1 MKTIQ
6 VVENIPI
13 KAQYEIVVCGG
24 GVAGVAAAVSAHRH
38 GRKVL
43 LIEKTNLP
51 GGLATIGL
59 INYFVPMCNG
69 RGKQVAAGMAEE
81 LLRLSAKH
89 SWNTIPEEWHSGEP
103 KMPTETRYTQRY
115 SPQIFA
121 LELTEWL
128 AANGVEIL
136 FDTLAVRPVMTNGN
150 CDGLLVESKSGRE
163 YIETGIV
170 IDATGD
176 ADILFRGGVP
186 TVQGKNY
193 YIYQAYEADLE
204 SCRNACETKNIARIY
219 KPVFAGHTN
228 LYGEGQPEEVPLL
241 GGTCV
246 DEISHYL
253 VTSHRRLLKQ
263 IEKDDP
269 FTRDIVTLPTMPQF
283 RTTRRLDGDYTL
295 EADDA
300 YRKFSDSVG
309 AICDFD
315 RRDYTY
321 EIPYRCMTR
330 RGFRNLITAGR
341 CVSGSGYAWDV
352 LRVIPS
358 AILTGEAAGT
368 AASIALDSGRA
379 AAEIDIAAL
388 QKSMEDAGNKIHF
401 QS

>member
-1 MKTIQ
+1 MKMIQ
-6 VVENIPI
+6 IHENIPV
-13 KAQYEIVVCGG
+13 KARYDVVVCGG
-24 GVAGVAAAVSAHRH
+24 GVAGAAAAVSAKRR
-38 GRKVL
+38 GRNVL

-69 RGKQVAAGMAEE
+69 RGKQITAGMAEE

-89 SWNTIPEEWHSGEP
+89 SWNTIPEEWLNGDPET
-103 KMPTETRYTQRY
+103 PTETRYTQRY
-115 SPQIFA
+115 NPQIFA

-136 FDTLAVRPVMTNGN
+136 FDTLAVRPVMRNGN

-163 YIETGIV
+163 YIETGVV

-193 YIYQAYEADLE
+193 YVYQAYEVDLE
-204 SCRNACETKNIARIY
+204 SCQKAYETKNISRIY
-219 KPVFAGHTN
+219 KPVFAGCAN
-228 LYGEGQPEEVPLL
+228 LYGKGQPAEIPLFE
-241 GGTCV
+241 GTSGE
-246 DEISHYL
+246 EISNYL

-295 EADDA
+295 DADDA
-300 YRKFSDSVG
+300 YKRFSDSVG
-309 AICDFD
+309 TICDFD
-315 RRDYTY
+315 RRDYIY
-321 EIPYRCMTR
+321 EIPYRCMTK
-330 RGFRNLITAGR
+330 RGFHNLITAGR
-341 CVSGSGYAWDV
+341 SVSGSGYAWDV

-358 AILTGEAAGT
+358 AILTGEAAGV

-379 AAEIDIAAL
+379 IAEIDIAAL
-388 QKSMEDAGNKIHF
+388 QKFMADAGNRICF
-401 QS
+401 QN